1 MFVVHTHTGRRIER
15 LYTAVAGSAP
25 PSPGRDSWHSEAV
38 GTACF
43 VGVSLIGGS
52 ADGAVDSL
60 RLTRLYC

>member
-1 MFVVHTHTGRRIER
+1 MFVVHTHTGRIER
-15 LYTAVAGSAP
+15 LYTAVAESAP